1 VTRAAPFTQAGV
13 RRAIAA
19 ALKEGLTV
27 IGIRADG
34 TVLVQNG
41 DKPLAPCSEA
51 APTVEPSKWNDV
63 EV

>member
-1 VTRAAPFTQAGV
+1 MTRAAPFTQASV

-27 IGIRADG
+27 IGIRGDG

-41 DKPLAPCSEA
+41 DKPLAPCCET
-51 APTVEPSKWNDV
+51 APTIEPSKWDDV